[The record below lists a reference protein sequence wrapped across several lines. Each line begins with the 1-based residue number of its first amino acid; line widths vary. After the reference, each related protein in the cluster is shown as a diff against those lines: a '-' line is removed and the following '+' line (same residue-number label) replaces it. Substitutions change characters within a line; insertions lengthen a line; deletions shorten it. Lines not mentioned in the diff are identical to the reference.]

1 MQINK
6 RPRITNLQHLRV
18 KVRTF
23 NIQKQKPST
32 LKSKSKNLQ
41 HPKTKV
47 RLSTSK
53 TKSKNFEHPR
63 TRVITFNIKKK
74 K

>member
-6 RPRITNLQHLRV
+6 RLRITNLQHPRV

-32 LKSKSKNLQ
+32 FKSKSKNLQ
-41 HPKTKV
+41 HLRTK
-47 RLSTSK
+47 LK
-53 TKSKNFEHPR
+53 
-63 TRVITFNIKKK
+63 TFNIQE
-74 K
+74 

>member
-6 RPRITNLQHLRV
+6 RPRITNLQHLRI

-32 LKSKSKNLQ
+32 SNSKQEPSTSKNKSKNLQ
-41 HPKTKV
+41 YPIIKTK
-47 RLSTSK
+47 TS
-53 TKSKNFEHPR
+53 
-63 TRVITFNIKKK
+63 NIHK
-74 K
+74 